1 MLFAKYWGIVV
12 NTGTVSYDR
21 TLYEIEKLCVVMFM
35 QVKWMMYWVVYAFFV
50 SVEVVADIFIV
61 W

>member
-1 MLFAKYWGIVV
+1 
-12 NTGTVSYDR
+12 
-21 TLYEIEKLCVVMFM
+21 MFM

>member
-1 MLFAKYWGIVV
+1 M
-12 NTGTVSYDR
+12 SYDR

>member
-12 NTGTVSYDR
+12 NTGTMIYDR